1 MCAYSGVLMP
11 YSRPLEPRE
20 ILEALQ
26 TLPQWEARDNRL
38 RKTFTLPSFR
48 ASIAFVNQVADLAEA
63 ADHHPNIT
71 IAFKKVTIALTT
83 WAAEGKITAR
93 DVDLARNIEALSQ
106 RGDDSANGAGQ
117 VSPHAR

>member
-1 MCAYSGVLMP
+1 M
-11 YSRPLEPRE
+11 
-20 ILEALQ
+20 
-26 TLPQWEARDNRL
+26 LPEWEARENRL

-71 IAFKKVTIALTT
+71 IAYRKVTLALTT

-93 DVDLARNIEALSQ
+93 DVNLARQIETVRQLTEGSDE
-106 RGDDSANGAGQ
+106 GDNREP
-117 VSPHAR
+117 PHARQL